1 MENIIE
7 KIFDAGIVGAGG
19 AGFPTHVKLKG
30 AIDTLII
37 NNAECEPLLQVDK
50 NLAKEYAEPL
60 IKSLHQLMEALAIKK
75 GVIGIKDKYV
85 DVIEHLNAAAK
96 NYPNIEIYPLP
107 NVYPIGDEVILI
119 EEITGIVVKKG
130 EIPIQHHVMVTNTET
145 LYNIYQKLF
154 EDKNVTH
161 TFVTVTG
168 EVDAPGTYYVP
179 IGTSV
184 EYMVDTL
191 GKRRNKNHKII
202 IGGPMT
208 GSLTTIRDVVKK
220 NTKALIVLEENHSLI
235 LQMEDVNIKHLTR
248 IMASCSQCRACTDM
262 CPRHLMG
269 HNVEPHK
276 LMNAMA
282 NGVIDNSS
290 VLETAL
296 GCVDCGVC
304 ELYAC
309 HHDLSPRKMMVMV
322 KREFAKN
329 GVRPSPTDCTDMHP
343 DRDYR
348 RVPAGRLVMRLGLK
362 KYDVPLPFYPESIPV
377 GAVKIPL
384 QQHIGQAAKPLVTI
398 GQNVKE
404 NMRIAQAVEGG
415 LSAHIHASISGRVN
429 EVNDEYI
436 CIERLEL

>member
-30 AIDTLII
+30 EIDTLII

-50 NLAKEYAEPL
+50 NLAKMYAKPL
-60 IKSLHQLMEALAIKK
+60 IKSLDQLLEALAIKR

-85 DVIEHLNAAAK
+85 DVIEHLQAAAK
-96 NYPNIEIYPLP
+96 NYPKIEIYPLP

-161 TFVTVTG
+161 TFVTITG

-191 GKRRNKNHKII
+191 GKRRNKKHKII

-235 LQMEDVNIKHLTR
+235 QQMEDVNIKHLTR

-309 HHDLSPRKMMVMV
+309 HHDLS
-322 KREFAKN
+322 REK
-329 GVRPSPTDCTDMHP
+329 
-343 DRDYR
+343 
-348 RVPAGRLVMRLGLK
+348 
-362 KYDVPLPFYPESIPV
+362 
-377 GAVKIPL
+377 
-384 QQHIGQAAKPLVTI
+384 
-398 GQNVKE
+398 
-404 NMRIAQAVEGG
+404 
-415 LSAHIHASISGRVN
+415 
-429 EVNDEYI
+429 
-436 CIERLEL
+436 